1 MSRYID
7 ADKLKQDLG
16 AWAINLHK
24 PTNLVREDTF
34 VIIDEQPAADV
45 IEVVRCG
52 ECEYWKCNPNTD
64 EYGVCKKVSYD
75 DFEVVMDAD
84 DFCSY
89 GEKKEQEHEHID

>member
-7 ADKLKQDLG
+7 ADKLKQDLD

-45 IEVVRCG
+45 VEVVRCKDCKWWDG
-52 ECEYWKCNPNTD
+52 IECKTRD
-64 EYGVCKKVSYD
+64 ID
-75 DFEVVMDAD
+75 VVDVD

-89 GEKKEQEHEHID
+89 GERKDGEKDECK

>member
-45 IEVVRCG
+45 VEVRHGHWVY
-52 ECEYWKCNPNTD
+52 EH
-64 EYGVCKKVSYD
+64 YD
-75 DFEVVMDAD
+75 DYGHDYIREKCSLCGQVGSYNYIYCPYCGARMDR
-84 DFCSY
+84 
-89 GEKKEQEHEHID
+89 KEQEDE